1 MKKIFFTLAIIIAS
15 ISGFS
20 QAFSVDNKSLSV
32 PRYANQA
39 AITAAILT
47 PTEGMLVFNNALDT
61 YSYYNGTAWVNFPTQ
76 TNPIDSTRIISAERV
91 PSLQALKSSGTV
103 AAPSAAA
110 AGRIFNI
117 QAYGQTSATAS
128 ALSGEISF
136 RATQAFDANNSGSNL
151 VFSTRGA
158 AAPLTDRMMIHQDG
172 RFGFGSISTAGYIPS
187 GNMDLNF
194 LNNSEAVPTLHL
206 RGSTTIIRYSRNATN
221 GPGAGIVHT
230 NTINNN
236 TAAGAFMAW
245 KHYDDTVIPIA
256 QTPMMTLTGEG
267 NLTVNGF
274 TKLGGSS
281 TFVPAIKQLLLTGTT
296 AGAQGNNTT
305 LLITTVPHSLP
316 NFDKILSTEVYVKGF
331 DGSTA
336 TQLWFSDS
344 YSGTKNSAT
353 HGNVFSTFYDATNV
367 YIERPSGVTGGNL
380 AARPYRVLIT
390 YTN

>member
-1 MKKIFFTLAIIIAS
+1 MKKVLLSIAFLLTALV
-15 ISGFS
+15 GFAQS
-20 QAFSVDNKSLSV
+20 FSVDSKSLTV

-39 AITAAILT
+39 AITTAIPT
-47 PTEGMLVFNNALDT
+47 PIEGMLVFNNALDV

-76 TNPIDSTRIISAERV
+76 TNPIDSTRIISAARV
-91 PSLQALKSSGTV
+91 PSLQALKTAGTIS
-103 AAPSAAA
+103 APSAAT

-136 RATQAFDANNSGSNL
+136 RATQAFNANNSGSDL

-245 KHYDDTVIPIA
+245 KHYDDTVIPVA

-274 TKLGGSS
+274 TKMGGSG
-281 TFVPAIKQLLLTGTT
+281 TDVPAIKTKYFTGTMTTANGGWPAASYDIAHGLTFSKIISMSVLVTGASNITIAENSSFVGYQYLAYFDNSNIKLIRSSASATASASITPTATVNVTFKVLLT
-296 AGAQGNNTT
+296 
-305 LLITTVPHSLP
+305 
-316 NFDKILSTEVYVKGF
+316 
-331 DGSTA
+331 
-336 TQLWFSDS
+336 
-344 YSGTKNSAT
+344 
-353 HGNVFSTFYDATNV
+353 
-367 YIERPSGVTGGNL
+367 YIP
-380 AARPYRVLIT
+380 
-390 YTN
+390 